1 MAHPYLL
8 YVIFC
13 YDANMIIRTYI
24 GITNNISRRI
34 QQHRGR
40 LAGGAKYTTKYTNLG
55 CKWKLAATAHGFK
68 DWNEVLRMEWAL
80 QHPQRSKHLKL
91 LTTPPGPTLTKVLY
105 RLFYLVNLE
114 KNRVHIWCTIHKT
127 PETVKRE
134 IIPHYSQQLFITNS
148 RFLKIN
154 DYSAFILHARQIRND
169 LPIHAENQ
177 PIDITVKAKPEL
189 KPEKV
194 HQPSSTHRGP
204 CKRNAEHYREL
215 AKRLLSQAQ

>member
-13 YDANMIIRTYI
+13 YDSNMIIRTYI

-34 QQHRGR
+34 QQHRGK

-55 CKWKLAATAHGFK
+55 CKWKIAATAHGFK

-80 QHPQRSKHLKL
+80 QHPQRSKHLKN
-91 LTTPPGPTLTKVLY
+91 LTTPCGPTLTKVLY

-127 PETVKRE
+127 PEIVKRE
-134 IIPHYSQQLFITNS
+134 IITHYSNKLFITNS

-154 DYSAFILHARQIRND
+154 DYSGFILHARQIRHD
-169 LPIHAENQ
+169 LPVHAQDQ
-177 PIDITVKAKPEL
+177 PIDLTTEEKPVH
-189 KPEKV
+189 KPGKM
-194 HQPSSTHRGP
+194 HQTPPTPRGS
-204 CKRNAEHYREL
+204 CKRNADYYREL
-215 AKRLLSQAQ
+215 AKRFLAEAQ